1 MIGDHDWAKKEPT
14 EQYFEVSQ
22 LYLNRLYQKFSG
34 YGHDIA
40 LIKLSRPAILN
51 KDVNLVCLPK
61 QSNRVAIGKMCYLT
75 GIHVNLPIIAYLR

>member
-1 MIGDHDWAKKEPT
+1 M
-14 EQYFEVSQ
+14 YV
-22 LYLNRLYQKFSG
+22 NRFYQTISG

-61 QSNRVAIGKMCYLT
+61 QNNRVAIGKMCYLT
-75 GIHVNLPIIAYLR
+75 GTLVTLSVIGFIEYLRYYVRSHWLIDEFK